1 MMLVY
6 DLRAMQILFHLPSDA
21 GCRERRTVTIARL
34 ITMIGEEKRKTL
46 PKWKRYY
53 LAHREKEIARQKAY
67 RAAHPDHIRKYN
79 RHYYRSRRQS
89 KTVRPGQTLLIREAI
104 PCST

>member
-6 DLRAMQILFHLPSDA
+6 DLRAMQILFHPPADA
-21 GCRERRTVTIARL
+21 GSRERRTVTIARL
-34 ITMIGEEKRKTL
+34 IAMIGEEKRKAL

-67 RAAHPDHIRKYN
+67 RAAHPDLIRKYN
-79 RHYYRSRRQS
+79 RHYHRNRKQS
-89 KTVRPGQTLLIREAI
+89 KTIRSGQTLLIRE
-104 PCST
+104 PVSCST

>member
-21 GCRERRTVTIARL
+21 GSRERRTVTIARL
-34 ITMIGEEKRKTL
+34 ITMIGEEKRKAL

-67 RAAHPDHIRKYN
+67 RAAHPDQIRKYN
-79 RHYYRSRRQS
+79 RQYYRNGKQSR
-89 KTVRPGQTLLIREAI
+89 TIRPGQTLLIREAV

>member
-1 MMLVY
+1 MTLY
-6 DLRAMQILFHLPSDA
+6 FDMQTRQPLLFVPQGSE
-21 GCRERRTVTIARL
+21 GRERQTVTIATL
-34 ITMIGEEKRKTL
+34 FEMIKDRENREW

-67 RAAHPDHIRKYN
+67 RAAHPDDIRKYN
-79 RHYYRSRRQS
+79 RHYYRNRKQS

>member
-21 GCRERRTVTIARL
+21 GSRERRTVTIARL
-34 ITMIGEEKRKTL
+34 IAIIGEEKRKAL

-67 RAAHPDHIRKYN
+67 RAAHPDNIRKYN
-79 RHYYRSRRQS
+79 RHYYRNRKQS
-89 KTVRPGQTLLIREAI
+89 KTVRPGQTLLTREAV